1 MEEINNGIF
10 ITSDIKQNI
19 YVIGDIHGDYQC
31 FIHCLVDLCNVCSIT
46 KIYNDVENDYQ
57 NREYLSWNELNNSI
71 VIFCGDIIHRKRYSD
86 HVLDDECSDIYMIEN
101 IFRLQKEAKENG
113 GKIILITGNHE
124 IMNIVEPSEN
134 MYTSK
139 KNLIKNTTFFSDKEN
154 VNKLIKN
161 SYAWIKLDD
170 ILITH
175 GGLCSN
181 YLDIVDTTIENNDII
196 KYVNDRYHEYFK
208 DFNNKEINDNN
219 IGFNLFIN
227 YDMDNKKH
235 NMFWCREWGYA
246 NIDCDKY
253 KEILLK
259 INCKKMIIAHCP
271 QFLSPDKPK
280 MINFEC
286 IDNNIYNLARIDLGM
301 SRSFDYNKDNNF
313 INNLRHNYNRKMS
326 VLSLIKN
333 KKLYFNE
340 SSIITKQ
347 LSCLQYLLLKY
358 GLNKEEWKSK
368 NINSNWIG
376 FNYIDDFIKKITS
389 NTNINTKCNDISTLD
404 ENTVVMCLLYPLI
417 KDTITLSSIKTF
429 NKLI

>member
-253 KEILLK
+253 KEILFK